1 MTASP
6 HVAFNLNGEIQTGT
20 QLAVSLNN
28 RGLHYGD
35 GMFETLRVGRG
46 KIYFWEDHYFRLMA
60 SMRLVRMEIP
70 MHFSPEYLE
79 GEIQKTLE
87 ANDLKSGHARIK
99 ILVTRQPGGYYTPTK
114 ADVDCLIT
122 AEPLDEATYTLNDK
136 GYQVDLYKDF
146 FKLSGLFSNLK
157 TSSAQLYTVA
167 SVFRQE
173 NDLDECLLLN
183 EQKAVIEGISGNV
196 FMVNKAGELVTPPLS
211 DGCLKG
217 VMRKQI
223 IELAQEQGYTVKE
236 ESFNPFAL
244 QKAQELFFTNVI
256 RGLRWTGQYRKK
268 SYQNTVAQDL
278 TKKLNARILLG

>member
-1 MTASP
+1 MSTSTQI
-6 HVAFNLNGEIQTGT
+6 AFNLNGEIKSGS
-20 QLAVSLNN
+20 QLKVSLYN

-46 KIYFWEDHYFRLMA
+46 KLYFWEDHYFRLMA

-79 GEIQKTLE
+79 TEIHKTLE
-87 ANDLKSGHARIK
+87 ANNLKQGHARVK
-99 ILVTRQPGGYYTPTK
+99 ILVIRKEGGYYTPENPN
-114 ADVDCLIT
+114 VDCLIT
-122 AEPLDEATYTLNDK
+122 AEPLAEATYQLNED

-146 FKLSGLFSNLK
+146 YKLSGLFSNLK

-167 SVFRQE
+167 SVYRRE

-183 EQKAVIEGISGNV
+183 EKKAVIEGISGNV
-196 FMVNKAGELVTPPLS
+196 FMVNKAGELITPPLA

-256 RGLRWTGQYRKK
+256 RGLRWAAQYRKK
-268 SYQNTVAQDL
+268 TYQNSVAQEL

>member
-1 MTASP
+1 MS
-6 HVAFNLNGEIQTGT
+6 VATQPAYNFNGKIHTRPELP
-20 QLAVSLNN
+20 LSLHN

-79 GEIQKTLE
+79 TEIEKTLE
-87 ANDLKSGHARIK
+87 ANKLEQGHARVK
-99 ILVTRQPGGYYTPTK
+99 ILVIRKAGGYYTPTNP
-114 ADVDCLIT
+114 DVDCLIT
-122 AEPLDEATYTLNDK
+122 AEPLNEATYTLNDK

-146 FKLSGLFSNLK
+146 FKLSGLFSSLK

-167 SVFRQE
+167 SVFRKE

-183 EQKAVIEGISGNV
+183 EKKAVIEGISGNV
-196 FMVNKAGELVTPPLS
+196 FMVNKAGELVTPPLA

-223 IELAQEQGYTVKE
+223 IELAEEQGYTVKE

-256 RGLRWTGQYRKK
+256 RGLRWTAQYRKK
-268 SYQNTVAQDL
+268 SYQNTVAQEL
-278 TKKLNARILLG
+278 TKKLNARVLLG